1 MLPDSKLAK
10 LVAVLER
17 LGAGSSTGPGL
28 NDFLHAVLRV
38 FGDEM
43 GYESCAA
50 ALIDERNPDT
60 LVVRAASGL
69 LAASDGTSAPVG
81 GRACGEALRTGE
93 VVLVPRGVAS
103 FRTAAGP
110 RALGSELHLPLT
122 AHGRTIGVLTI
133 FEPKPGALWAADLTL
148 MRTLSRYLATP
159 LEVVCHIDH
168 QLKAIVD
175 ADPLVEL
182 SGRVTAI
189 EVAHLHA
196 FADRI
201 AGEIERSRRRGAG
214 FTVAHL
220 EVDGIDGGPG
230 GSRENLAIQRVAE
243 VLADGIGAFDL
254 AVRYGGDAF
263 LLLFPDTTARQ
274 TEAVLASMD
283 LDRLALDG
291 PERQAAA
298 LNVSWGVAAWPQD
311 GAGPDDLLR
320 AAERH
325 LHRAKHVGVL
335 EGVGDDAA
343 SAAGPA
349 ARPARELSMSTWRSA
364 AISAAAVTLGAAV
377 FVAAG
382 TSLWQRAVPPHR
394 QAERVYTAQVSGAP
408 PALAVPV
415 PAARISPSPAV
426 APAAAT
432 RRRPH
437 RATAAAARRVPP
449 AQARRFL
456 VVAGPMPT
464 PVAVR
469 RVAALAAMGV
479 HAAPS
484 IKPVGLDRALV
495 YYGTFGSREDA
506 QSLARHVR
514 TVGYTASI
522 VAETAST
529 SFSLPGA
536 AR

>member
-38 FGDEM
+38 FSDEM
-43 GYESCAA
+43 GYASCAA
-50 ALIDERNPDT
+50 ALIDERNPDR
-60 LVVRAASGL
+60 LVVRAASGI
-69 LAASDGTSAPVG
+69 LAASAGTSVSVD

-103 FRTAAGP
+103 FQTAAGP
-110 RALGSELHLPLT
+110 RTLGSELHLPLT

-133 FEPKPGALWAADLTL
+133 FESKPGALREADLTL
-148 MRTLSRYLATP
+148 MRTLSRYLGTP

-168 QLKAIVD
+168 QLKEIVD

-220 EVDGIDGGPG
+220 EVGGVEGGPG

-243 VLADGIGAFDL
+243 ALADGIGAFDL

-274 TEAVLASMD
+274 TEDVLASMD
-283 LDRLALDG
+283 LDRLAFEG
-291 PERQAAA
+291 PEREAAA

-311 GAGPDDLLR
+311 GGGPDELLR
-320 AAERH
+320 VAERR
-325 LHRAKHVGVL
+325 LHRAKHVGAL
-335 EGVGDDAA
+335 EGVRDDPP
-343 SAAGPA
+343 SAGGLA
-349 ARPARELSMSTWRSA
+349 ARGISTSTWRSV
-364 AISAAAVTLGAAV
+364 AISAAAVTVVAAV

-382 TSLWQRAVPPHR
+382 TSLWPRAVPPG
-394 QAERVYTAQVSGAP
+394 QLAERASTVPVSGVP
-408 PALAVPV
+408 LVLAVPV
-415 PAARISPSPAV
+415 RDARMLPSPAV
-426 APAAAT
+426 VRAAAT

-437 RATAAAARRVPP
+437 SRTTGTTRRLPPVRAR
-449 AQARRFL
+449 QFL
-456 VVAGPMPT
+456 VMAGPMPT

-479 HAAPS
+479 DAAPS
-484 IKPVGLDRALV
+484 IKPVGTDYAVV
-495 YYGTFGSREDA
+495 YYGTFGSRADA
-506 QSLARHVR
+506 QSLAKHVR

-522 VAETAST
+522 VADASNAWLSPPNTA
-529 SFSLPGA
+529 
-536 AR
+536 R